1 MLKANNDNNN
11 IRKSN
16 MYIFLCEDIEEH
28 SEHFLKSMNEISD
41 EMNLDMKLE
50 VFETAELLLDTL
62 ADRITAGVKLPD
74 VIFADVELP
83 GMNGI
88 DMGKKVH
95 QMAPN
100 ICLILL
106 TAFAEYA
113 ILGYETR
120 AYRYLL
126 KPANKEDLYQ
136 IFSNIAQRKNKEKS
150 LVIKVSDEE
159 KVISIA
165 DILYMSAEDKY
176 TVIHTSEG
184 DFLDRKSLQYYE
196 RCFGDI
202 GYFRIH
208 RKYLVNLRHH
218 KAIVNGKVILD
229 NNEKLPLS
237 RRKDL
242 DYHAYMLNLLER
254 GILK

>member
-1 MLKANNDNNN
+1 
-11 IRKSN
+11 
-16 MYIFLCEDIEEH
+16 MYIFLCEDLEEH
-28 SEHFLKSMNEISD
+28 SKLFIKSMNEVSEEIH
-41 EMNLDMKLE
+41 LDIKME
-50 VFETAELLLDTL
+50 VFKTAESLLTTL
-62 ADRITAGVKLPD
+62 ADKISAGVMLPD
-74 VIFADVELP
+74 IIFADIELP

-88 DMGKKVH
+88 DMGKRVH
-95 QMAPN
+95 QMAPD

-136 IFSNIAQRKNKEKS
+136 IFSDISQKKNKEKA
-150 LVIKVSDEE
+150 LVFKTTDEE
-159 KVISIA
+159 KVVSVD

-176 TVIHTSEG
+176 TIVHTLEG

-196 RCFGDI
+196 DRFSDI

-218 KAIVNGKVILD
+218 KAIANGKVILD
-229 NNEKLPLS
+229 NDEKLPLS
-237 RRKDL
+237 RRKEM
-242 DYHAYMLNLLER
+242 DYHAYLLKLLER

>member
-1 MLKANNDNNN
+1 
-11 IRKSN
+11 
-16 MYIFLCEDIEEH
+16 MYIFLCEDLEEH
-28 SEHFLKSMNEISD
+28 SKLFTKSLNEVSED
-41 EMNLDMKLE
+41 MHLDIQMEIFK
-50 VFETAELLLDTL
+50 TAESLLSTL
-62 ADRITAGVKLPD
+62 ADKISAGVILPD
-74 VIFADVELP
+74 IIFADIELP
-83 GMNGI
+83 GMSGI

-95 QMAPN
+95 QMAPD

-113 ILGYETR
+113 IFGYETR

-126 KPANKEDLYQ
+126 KPANIDDLYQ
-136 IFSNIAQRKNKEKS
+136 IFSNISQRKSKEKA
-150 LVIKVSDEE
+150 LVFKATDEE
-159 KVISIA
+159 KVISLN

-176 TVIHTSEG
+176 TVVHTLEG

-196 RCFGDI
+196 ERFFNI

-218 KAIVNGKVILD
+218 KAVANGKVILD
-229 NNEKLPLS
+229 NDEKLPLS
-237 RRKDL
+237 RRKEL
-242 DYHAYMLNLLER
+242 VYHAYLLNLLER